1 MQFPA
6 KLKFALVV
14 LAASLL
20 QACATTAPIAER
32 GPIRALPPM
41 QIELTTPELA
51 LATRANSAPSVVGL
65 LTRSTQ
71 ALGNVLMNALS
82 FTGTRYRYGGSSP
95 VTGFD
100 CSGFVSYVYRESA
113 GLKLPRASYQ
123 MANTDGPKL
132 RQSELQPGDLVFFA
146 QRKRVDHVGIY
157 LGNGRFIHSPSRGG
171 RVRTDNLTDNYWRR
185 HFVSGKR
192 VLVAA
197 ADAPDG
203 TRVAGTVAGS
213 AGNGPSSAA
222 ATSAPAG
229 SSAGASQLFEQVG
242 SGAR

>member
-1 MQFPA
+1 MQFPDRF
-6 KLKFALVV
+6 KLALLLVV
-14 LAASLL
+14 VALL
-20 QACATTAPIAER
+20 QACATTAPTAQR
-32 GPIRALPPM
+32 GAIRPLPAV
-41 QIELTTPELA
+41 QIELDTPEIA
-51 LATRANSAPSVVGL
+51 IQTHATPAPSVVGL

-132 RQSELQPGDLVFFA
+132 KQSELEPGDLVFFA
-146 QRKRVDHVGIY
+146 QRKRIDHVGIY
-157 LGNGRFIHSPSRGG
+157 LGRGRFIHSPSRGG

-192 VLVAA
+192 VLDPALASSGENSVAITVSGATA
-197 ADAPDG
+197 AKSVP
-203 TRVAGTVAGS
+203 
-213 AGNGPSSAA
+213 
-222 ATSAPAG
+222 
-229 SSAGASQLFEQVG
+229 AGASGGASDLFGQVG